1 MQAED
6 EDPKVVIRNKIL
18 ESKSFQ
24 ENHYTHALI
33 SSLTIAV
40 II

>member
-24 ENHYTHALI
+24 ENTHAQI